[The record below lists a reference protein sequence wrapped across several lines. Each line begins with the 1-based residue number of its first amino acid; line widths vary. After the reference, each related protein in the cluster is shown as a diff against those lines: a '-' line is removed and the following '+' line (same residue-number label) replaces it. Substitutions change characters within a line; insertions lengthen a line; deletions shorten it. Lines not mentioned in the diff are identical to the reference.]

1 MRTARNALLI
11 ASLLAIASQAAA
23 GQLAAVVKETFDK
36 ATPNAVSTVAGGDH
50 TSHFFL
56 GDQSTLAPA
65 SRQLNVALV
74 TQLTSFPLASSSGGF
89 TFNLNDRG
97 EVVPT
102 SNTFG
107 PSFAERAVTIG
118 QNKFN
123 FGYTFQRT
131 TYDSYEG
138 VGLDSGDLRFFV
150 QHNNCCPA
158 GNNSLLSTTD
168 LTPDFERDLLLN
180 RLRVDITTRTTAFF
194 ANYGVTNRFD
204 IGVAV
209 PIVNV
214 NIDATVDAEILRTAT
229 AASPLIHSFDGQGTS
244 TRSVSGS
251 GSASGLGDVLLRAKY
266 NLFRSE
272 TTAFAAALDLRLPTG
287 DEDDP
292 LGTGATQAQAMF
304 VASGEYGRLSP
315 HVNLGYTFSNG
326 EASGAAADVRD
337 PVVQFGAA
345 ANGVDSSPLD
355 ETELAVPDEFNYTL
369 GLNVAAG
376 ARVTLG
382 FDVKGRMFRDLYRF
396 APQDVIYPNRAAGA
410 VPTASFTAQNEF
422 DALPRSSLNQLLG
435 VAGGKINPRWDVPLE
450 RDGALPAERR
460 WAEGQPHARDRFRL
474 RVLMSPRAGPDAAI
488 APAGPAVLTVA
499 DCRGMAGAAPRSRQD
514 RPRCPNLPQVPAQ
527 LARAPRRKTR
537 AVRHVHEVGGCTER
551 GQLAVR
557 VDGDRHVRRR
567 ERHRPQQ
574 QA

>member
-1 MRTARNALLI
+1 MRTARTALLM
-11 ASLLAIASQAAA
+11 ASLLATASHAAA

-89 TFNLNDRG
+89 TFNLNTRG

-118 QNKFN
+118 KNKFN

-150 QHNNCCPA
+150 EHNNCCPV
-158 GNNSLLSTTD
+158 GNNSVLSPTD
-168 LTPDFERDLLLN
+168 LAPDFERDLLLN
-180 RLRVDITTRTTAFF
+180 RLRLDITTKTTAFF

-209 PIVNV
+209 PIVSV
-214 NIDATVDAEILRTAT
+214 NLDATVDAEIVRTAT
-229 AASPLIHSFDGQGTS
+229 GASPLIHSFDGQGS
-244 TRSVSGS
+244 ATRTVTGS
-251 GSASGLGDVLLRAKY
+251 GSATGLGDILLRAKY

-272 TTAFAAALDLRLPTG
+272 ATAFAAALDLRLPTG
-287 DEDDP
+287 DEDDL

-304 VASGEYGRLSP
+304 VASGEYGRVSP

-326 EASGAAADVRD
+326 HASGSAADVRD
-337 PVVQFGAA
+337 PAVQFGAA
-345 ANGVDSSPLD
+345 ANGVDLTPLD
-355 ETELAVPDEFNYTL
+355 ETELAVPDEFNYTF
-369 GLNVAAG
+369 GVNVAAG
-376 ARVTLG
+376 PRVTLG
-382 FDVKGRMFRDLYRF
+382 FDVKGRTFRDVYRF
-396 APQDVIYPNRAAGA
+396 APEDVVYPNRAAGA
-410 VPTASFTAQNEF
+410 LPTASFTAQNQFEG
-422 DALPRSSLNQLLG
+422 LPRGTLNQVLG
-435 VAGGKINPRWDVPLE
+435 VAGGKINLAGTFLLNVTVLFPMN
-450 RDGALPAERR
+450 DGGLKANPTPVI
-460 WAEGQPHARDRFRL
+460 GFDYVF
-474 RVLMSPRAGPDAAI
+474 
-488 APAGPAVLTVA
+488 
-499 DCRGMAGAAPRSRQD
+499 
-514 RPRCPNLPQVPAQ
+514 
-527 LARAPRRKTR
+527 
-537 AVRHVHEVGGCTER
+537 
-551 GQLAVR
+551 
-557 VDGDRHVRRR
+557 
-567 ERHRPQQ
+567 
-574 QA
+574 